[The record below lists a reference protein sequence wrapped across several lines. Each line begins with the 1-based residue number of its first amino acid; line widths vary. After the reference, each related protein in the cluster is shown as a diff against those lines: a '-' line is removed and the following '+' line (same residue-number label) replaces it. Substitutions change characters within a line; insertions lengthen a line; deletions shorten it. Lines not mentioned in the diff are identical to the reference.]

1 MSQVYIRIYYIG
13 TAGKKQ
19 CRKFVFPGEF
29 MSQVDGRDRD
39 KIAFPLEGG
48 RHETNIQPVMAVPD
62 TITVGP
68 SAPPMTP

>member
-1 MSQVYIRIYYIG
+1 
-13 TAGKKQ
+13 
-19 CRKFVFPGEF
+19 